1 MNDFNT
7 LFPNFLNQCTE
18 MNRVLTPIAFVL
30 LAIGI
35 VSSTVTGHRSPSAYL
50 RTIGRTFAFAAVL
63 AYLPSWGTEVG
74 AIVDTTVKQTLKA
87 DPAGVYAQYQQALAI
102 NKGTTGGSDS
112 GPKSWWDML
121 DAQALFE
128 MVISAAMWL
137 LGFLASVI
145 VFYAYLVQKFI
156 LYVAFALAPIFIGF
170 LAIRTLHSIGVGFL
184 LGYAGVLCW
193 PLGWGAASLLT
204 SGLIGF
210 MSDQSFLT
218 IGGVGGAAG
227 YGLQNLLG
235 LAALAIW
242 LIASTIAA
250 PIIIQ
255 KAIATGTHVG
265 QALAG
270 TVITAGVAGATAGV
284 GAAAAF
290 GGGGGVAGFA
300 AGAAGGAT
308 AATLGAAESSISGS
322 SYSPLGNLVGSVGGG
337 RQNTRRSR
345 KPKKDDPTGDAAV
358 RELLLQHSR
367 NS

>member
-1 MNDFNT
+1 MNNFDT
-7 LFPNFLNQCTE
+7 LFPNFLNQCAE

-63 AYLPSWGTEVG
+63 AYLPTWNDEIASV
-74 AIVDTTVKQTLKA
+74 VDTTVKETLKA
-87 DPAGVYAQYQQALAI
+87 DPAGVYAQYQKALQVT
-102 NKGTTGGSDS
+102 KGTSSSGSGS
-112 GPKSWWDML
+112 KSWWDLL

-128 MVISAAMWL
+128 TAISAVMWL

-156 LYVAFALAPIFIGF
+156 LYVGFALAPIFIGF

-210 MSDQSFLT
+210 MTDQSFLAS
-218 IGGVGGAAG
+218 GGLTGATG
-227 YGLQNLLG
+227 YGLQNLMG
-235 LAALAIW
+235 LAALALW
-242 LIASTIAA
+242 LISSTIAA

-255 KAIATGTHVG
+255 KAIATGTQVG
-265 QALAG
+265 QALFA
-270 TVITAGVAGATAGV
+270 TTATAGVAGATAGV
-284 GAAAAF
+284 GAATTF
-290 GGGGGVAGFA
+290 
-300 AGAAGGAT
+300 GAAGGVSGFIAGTLAGGT
-308 AATLGAAESSISGS
+308 AAIIGASEASLTGS
-322 SYSPLGNLVGSVGGG
+322 SYSPAGNLLGSIGGA
-337 RQNTRRSR
+337 R
-345 KPKKDDPTGDAAV
+345 KPRQPQRDDPTGDALV
-358 RELLLQHSR
+358 RELLMRSR
-367 NS
+367 N

>member
-7 LFPNFLNQCTE
+7 LFPNFLNQCAE

-35 VSSTVTGHRSPSAYL
+35 VSSTVTGQRSPSAYL
-50 RTIGRTFAFAAVL
+50 RTIGRTLAFAAVL
-63 AYLPSWGTEVG
+63 AYLPAWGDQVAAT
-74 AIVDTTVKQTLKA
+74 VDTTVRETLHA
-87 DPAGVYAQYQQALAI
+87 DPAAVYDQYQKALVI
-102 NKGTTGGSDS
+102 SKDTSGSSS
-112 GPKSWWDML
+112 GSKSWWETL
-121 DAQALFE
+121 NGQAMFE
-128 MVISAAMWL
+128 AVISGVLYL
-137 LGFLASVI
+137 LGLLASVI

-156 LYVAFALAPIFIGF
+156 LYVGFALAPIFIGF
-170 LAIRTLHSIGVGFL
+170 LAVRTLHSIGVAFL

-193 PLGWGAASLLT
+193 PIGWGAASLLT

-210 MSDQSFLT
+210 MTDQSFLAT
-218 IGGVGGAAG
+218 GGLTGGAG

-255 KAIATGTHVG
+255 KAIATGTQVG
-265 QALAG
+265 QALAA
-270 TVITAGVAGATAGV
+270 TVVTAGVAGATAGV
-284 GAAAAF
+284 GAAAAL
-290 GGGGGVAGFA
+290 GAGGGVGGFL
-300 AGAAGGAT
+300 AGATGGAT

-322 SYSPLGNLVGSVGGG
+322 SYSPLGNLVGSMAGSRSTP
-337 RQNTRRSR
+337 RQPRR
-345 KPKKDDPTGDAAV
+345 PKKNDPTGDALV

-367 NS
+367 N

>member
-18 MNRVLTPIAFVL
+18 MNRVLMPIAFVL
-30 LAIGI
+30 LAVGV
-35 VSSTVTGHRSPSAYL
+35 VSSTVTGHRSPGAYL

-63 AYLPSWGTEVG
+63 AYLPTWGNEVA
-74 AIVDTTVKQTLKA
+74 AIVDTTVKETLKA
-87 DPAGVYAQYQQALAI
+87 DPAKVYDQYQQALAV
-102 NKGTTGGSDS
+102 NKSTTGGSDS
-112 GPKSWWDML
+112 GSKSWWDML
-121 DAQALFE
+121 NGQALFE
-128 MVISAAMWL
+128 AGISIVMYV

-170 LAIRTLHSIGVGFL
+170 LAVRTLHSIGVSFL

-204 SGLIGF
+204 SGLISF
-210 MSDQSFLT
+210 MTDQSFLAV
-218 IGGVGGAAG
+218 GGVSGGAG

-255 KAIATGTHVG
+255 KAIATGTQVG
-265 QALAG
+265 QALAS
-270 TVITAGVAGATAGV
+270 TVFTAGVAGAAAGV
-284 GAAAAF
+284 GAAATF
-290 GGGGGVAGFA
+290 
-300 AGAAGGAT
+300 GAAGGVSGFLAGGAGAAT
-308 AATLGAAESSISGS
+308 AATLGAGEASISGS
-322 SYSPLGNLVGSVGGG
+322 SYSPLGNLVGSMGGN
-337 RQNTRRSR
+337 RSAPRRPR
-345 KPKKDDPTGDAAV
+345 RPKKNDPTGDAAV

-367 NS
+367 N

>member
-1 MNDFNT
+1 MNNFDT

-18 MNRVLTPIAFVL
+18 INRVLAPIAFVL

-35 VSSTVTGHRSPSAYL
+35 VSSTATGHRSPSAYL

-63 AYLPSWGTEVG
+63 AYLPTWGNEV
-74 AIVDTTVKQTLKA
+74 AAVVDTTVRETLHA
-87 DPAGVYAQYQQALAI
+87 DPAGVYDQYQKALTVS
-102 NKGTTGGSDS
+102 KGTTGGSDS
-112 GPKSWWDML
+112 GSKSWWDML
-121 DAQALFE
+121 NGQALFE
-128 MVISAAMWL
+128 AGISIIMYA

-156 LYVAFALAPIFIGF
+156 LYVGFALAPIFVGF
-170 LAIRTLHSIGVGFL
+170 LAVRTLHSIGVSFL

-193 PLGWGAASLLT
+193 PIGWGAASLLT

-210 MSDQSFLT
+210 MTDQSFLAT
-218 IGGVGGAAG
+218 GELTAGAA

-255 KAIATGTHVG
+255 KAIATGTQVG

-270 TVITAGVAGATAGV
+270 TVLAAGVAGATAGV

-290 GGGGGVAGFA
+290 GSGGGMGGFA
-300 AGAAGGAT
+300 AGAVGGAA
-308 AATLGAAESSISGS
+308 AATLGAAEASTSGS
-322 SYSPLGNLVGSVGGG
+322 SYSPLGNLVGSMGSN
-337 RQNTRRSR
+337 RSASRRPR
-345 KPKKDDPTGDAAV
+345 RPKKDDPSGDALV

-367 NS
+367 N